1 MYPQLAIRE
10 LVANC
15 IIHQDFSMTGTATI
29 IEIYNDRIEFSNPG
43 EPLIDTIRFIDEYRS
58 RNEKIASLMRRMKI
72 CEEKGSGIDK
82 VIFECELYQLPAPY
96 FISTDVHTKVI
107 LYAYKQLRD
116 MDRGDKIRAIY
127 QHACL
132 KWVSND
138 FMTNQ
143 TLRERFR
150 IEQKNYSMASRL
162 IKEGLLEGV
171 IKEADVDSKSKKYAK
186 YLPYWA

>member
-1 MYPQLAIRE
+1 M
-10 LVANC
+10 
-15 IIHQDFSMTGTATI
+15 S
-29 IEIYNDRIEFSNPG
+29 
-43 EPLIDTIRFIDEYRS
+43 
-58 RNEKIASLMRRMKI
+58 ASLMRRMKI

-171 IKEADVDSKSKKYAK
+171 IKEADMDSKSKKYAK